1 MKTLSFLS
9 HTIFDTNYS
18 PFYLMKLERILER
31 LNSLEK
37 SQFVKI
43 INNLCAE
50 EKNNPRL
57 EAILSQADSNLK
69 NADAIQ
75 VSQAF
80 ETLSERYVS
89 FVMEDYSKVSSQL
102 DILLNIITR
111 DGNCIMRLDWFA
123 KLYDEEIKK
132 QKKAIEA
139 FKADVTAEKPSMDET
154 RVRDYKTF
162 AACLRT
168 AYFNDVASNF
178 SPKITPDEQSILDTL
193 AGCLEL
199 SLDERTMIKY
209 SVLGIKKVQNIED
222 VIAELKEKGL
232 VFLSKKNNMVYVADE
247 VASLARRIRGR
258 EIADKYFRRVLL
270 QFKEPQINLI
280 CRKHGIDVKLP
291 YHEKIESIIASG
303 VPFSEMLKEDIFKS
317 DVKLADKKKVITE
330 LCDEKLS
337 IVPTLKGATLDD
349 KIANLITYFE
359 RLYGDEK
366 IGIST
371 GGYERMLLDLNNSVK
386 GAEKTVRD
394 TFQIQEED
402 IMHGEFL
409 TDFNIMPRDVL
420 ELFSTE
426 ALTALCVTKEI
437 KTRGNIVE
445 NILAAYKDTEDMM
458 VENYE
463 AIGFRDINALKENG
477 ITLTEAELGTTF
489 EDVTKYIF
497 GKLGLEVDEKL
508 RKKLNTEKDKM
519 DILIRTGEKSVV
531 LVECKTVKE
540 NGYNKFSSISRQV
553 KAYKNLLERNNYQVD
568 RIFIVAPD
576 FSEDFVADCGDEFS
590 LPITLLKASSLAAIY
605 NTIKTIGTERFT
617 LQMLTRDIL
626 VQEDR
631 IIRALKK

>member
-1 MKTLSFLS
+1 
-9 HTIFDTNYS
+9 
-18 PFYLMKLERILER
+18 MKLERILER

-37 SQFVKI
+37 GQFIKI
-43 INNLCAE
+43 VNNLSAE
-50 EKNNPRL
+50 EKNNPKL

-75 VSQAF
+75 LTQAF
-80 ETLSERYVS
+80 DALSERYVS

-123 KLYDEEIKK
+123 KLYEEEIKK

-139 FKADVTAEKPSMDET
+139 FKADVNADKPSMDPL
-154 RVRDYKTF
+154 RIRDYKTF
-162 AACLRT
+162 AACLKT
-168 AYFNDVASNF
+168 AYFNDTASNF
-178 SPKITPDEQSILDTL
+178 SPKITSDEQSILDSL
-193 AGCLEL
+193 ANALEL

-209 SVLGIKKVQNIED
+209 SVLGIKKAANIED
-222 VIAELKEKGL
+222 VVAELKDKGL
-232 VFLSKKNNMVYVADE
+232 IFISKKNNVIYVADE
-247 VASLARRIRGR
+247 VITLARRIRGR

-280 CRKHGIDVKLP
+280 CRKHGIDVKLA
-291 YHEKIESIIASG
+291 YNEKLESIIASG
-303 VPFSEMLKEDIFKS
+303 VSFSDVLKEDIYKG
-317 DVKLADKKKVITE
+317 DVKLVDKKKILSE
-330 LCDEKLS
+330 LCDEKLAIS
-337 IVPTLKGATLDD
+337 PAIKGSTLDD
-349 KIANLITYFE
+349 KVNNLIAYFAK
-359 RLYGDEK
+359 LYGDEK

-371 GGYERMLLDLNNSVK
+371 GGYERLLLDIAANIK
-386 GAEKTVRD
+386 GAEKTVREAY
-394 TFQIQEED
+394 QLQEED
-402 IMHGEFL
+402 VMHGEFL

-420 ELFSTE
+420 ELFPAESLSVLCE
-426 ALTALCVTKEI
+426 AKEI

-445 NILAAYKDTEDMM
+445 NILAAYKDTEDLL

-463 AIGFRDINALKENG
+463 AIGFRDINSLKENG
-477 ITLTEAELGTTF
+477 IILSEAELGPTF

-497 GKLGLEVDEKL
+497 GKLGLDVDEKL
-508 RKKLNTEKDKM
+508 RKKLNTDKDKM
-519 DILIRTGEKSVV
+519 DILLRTGEKSVI

-553 KAYKNLLERNNYQVD
+553 KAYKNLLERNDFAVD

-576 FSEDFVADCGDEFS
+576 FSEDFVADCGDDFS

-605 NTIKTIGTERFT
+605 NTVKTIGTGRFSI
-617 LQMLTRDIL
+617 QMLTRDIL

>member
-1 MKTLSFLS
+1 
-9 HTIFDTNYS
+9 
-18 PFYLMKLERILER
+18 MKLERILER

-37 SQFVKI
+37 GQFIKI
-43 INNLCAE
+43 VNNLSAE
-50 EKNNPRL
+50 EKNNPKL

-75 VSQAF
+75 LTQAF
-80 ETLSERYVS
+80 DALSERYVS

-123 KLYDEEIKK
+123 KLYEEEIKK

-139 FKADVTAEKPSMDET
+139 FKADVNADKPSMDPL

-162 AACLRT
+162 AACLKT
-168 AYFNDVASNF
+168 AYFNDTASNF
-178 SPKITPDEQSILDTL
+178 SPKITSDEQSILDSL
-193 AGCLEL
+193 ANALEL

-209 SVLGIKKVQNIED
+209 SVLGIKKAANIED
-222 VIAELKEKGL
+222 VVAELKDKGL
-232 VFLSKKNNMVYVADE
+232 IFISKKNNVIYVADE
-247 VASLARRIRGR
+247 VITLARRIRGR

-280 CRKHGIDVKLP
+280 CRKHGIDVKLA
-291 YHEKIESIIASG
+291 YNEKLESIIASG
-303 VPFSEMLKEDIFKS
+303 VSFSDVLKEDIYKG
-317 DVKLADKKKVITE
+317 DVKLVDKKKILSE
-330 LCDEKLS
+330 LCDEKLAIS
-337 IVPTLKGATLDD
+337 PAIKGSTLDD
-349 KIANLITYFE
+349 KVNNLIAYFAK
-359 RLYGDEK
+359 LYGDEK

-371 GGYERMLLDLNNSVK
+371 GGYERLLLDIAANIK
-386 GAEKTVRD
+386 GAEKTVREAY
-394 TFQIQEED
+394 QLQEED
-402 IMHGEFL
+402 VMHGEFL

-420 ELFSTE
+420 ELFPAESLSVLCE
-426 ALTALCVTKEI
+426 AKEI

-445 NILAAYKDTEDMM
+445 NILAAYKDTEDLL

-463 AIGFRDINALKENG
+463 AIGFRDINSLKENG
-477 ITLTEAELGTTF
+477 IILSEAELGSTF

-497 GKLGLEVDEKL
+497 GKLGLDVDEKL
-508 RKKLNTEKDKM
+508 RKKLNTDKDKM
-519 DILIRTGEKSVV
+519 DILLRTGEKSVI

-553 KAYKNLLERNNYQVD
+553 KAYKNLLERNDFAVD

-576 FSEDFVADCGDEFS
+576 FSEDFVADCGDDFS
-590 LPITLLKASSLAAIY
+590 LPITLLKATSLAAIY
-605 NTIKTIGTERFT
+605 NTVKTIGSGRFSI
-617 LQMLTRDIL
+617 QMLTRDIL

>member
-1 MKTLSFLS
+1 
-9 HTIFDTNYS
+9 
-18 PFYLMKLERILER
+18 MKLERILER

-37 SQFVKI
+37 GQFIKI
-43 INNLCAE
+43 VNNLSSE

-75 VSQAF
+75 LTQAF
-80 ETLSERYVS
+80 DALSERYVS

-123 KLYDEEIKK
+123 KLYEEEIKK
-132 QKKAIEA
+132 QKKAIEV
-139 FKADVTAEKPSMDET
+139 FKADVNADKPSMDPL

-162 AACLRT
+162 AACLKT
-168 AYFNDVASNF
+168 AYFNDTASNF
-178 SPKITPDEQSILDTL
+178 SPKITSDEQSILDSL
-193 AGCLEL
+193 ANALEL

-209 SVLGIKKVQNIED
+209 SVLGIKKAPNIED
-222 VIAELKEKGL
+222 VVAELKDKGL
-232 VFLSKKNNMVYVADE
+232 IFLSKKNNVIYVADE
-247 VASLARRIRGR
+247 VITLARRIRGR

-280 CRKHGIDVKLP
+280 CRKHGIDVKLA
-291 YHEKIESIIASG
+291 YNEKLESIIASG
-303 VPFSEMLKEDIFKS
+303 VSFSDVLKEDIYKG
-317 DVKLADKKKVITE
+317 DVKLVDKKKILSE
-330 LCDEKLS
+330 LCDEKLAIS
-337 IVPTLKGATLDD
+337 PTIKGSTLDD
-349 KIANLITYFE
+349 KVNNLIAYFAK
-359 RLYGDEK
+359 LYGDEK

-371 GGYERMLLDLNNSVK
+371 GGYERLLLDIAANIK
-386 GAEKTVRD
+386 GAEKTVRESY
-394 TFQIQEED
+394 QLQEED
-402 IMHGEFL
+402 VMHGEFL

-420 ELFSTE
+420 ELFPAES
-426 ALTALCVTKEI
+426 LSALCEAKEI

-445 NILAAYKDTEDMM
+445 NILAAYKDTEDLL

-463 AIGFRDINALKENG
+463 AIGFRDINSLKENG
-477 ITLTEAELGTTF
+477 IILSEAELGSTF

-497 GKLGLEVDEKL
+497 GKLGLDVDEKL
-508 RKKLNTEKDKM
+508 RKKLNTDKDKM
-519 DILIRTGEKSVV
+519 DILLRTGEKSVI

-553 KAYKNLLERNNYQVD
+553 KAYKNLLERNDFTVD

-576 FSEDFVADCGDEFS
+576 FSDDFVADCGDDFS
-590 LPITLLKASSLAAIY
+590 LPITLLKATSLAAIH
-605 NTIKTIGTERFT
+605 NTVKTIGAGRFSI
-617 LQMLTRDIL
+617 QMLTRDIL

>member
-1 MKTLSFLS
+1 
-9 HTIFDTNYS
+9 
-18 PFYLMKLERILER
+18 MKLERILER

-37 SQFVKI
+37 GQFIKI
-43 INNLCAE
+43 VNNLSSE

-75 VSQAF
+75 LTQAF
-80 ETLSERYVS
+80 DALSERYVS

-123 KLYDEEIKK
+123 KLYEEEIKK

-139 FKADVTAEKPSMDET
+139 FKADVNADKPSMDPL

-162 AACLRT
+162 AACLKT
-168 AYFNDVASNF
+168 AYFNDTASNF
-178 SPKITPDEQSILDTL
+178 SPKITSDEQSILDSL
-193 AGCLEL
+193 ANALEL

-209 SVLGIKKVQNIED
+209 SVLGIKKAPNIED
-222 VIAELKEKGL
+222 VVAELKDKGL
-232 VFLSKKNNMVYVADE
+232 IFLSKKNNVIYVADE
-247 VASLARRIRGR
+247 VITLARRIRGR

-270 QFKEPQINLI
+270 QLKEPQINLI
-280 CRKHGIDVKLP
+280 CRKHGIDVKLA
-291 YHEKIESIIASG
+291 YNEKLESIIASG
-303 VPFSEMLKEDIFKS
+303 VSFSDVLKEDIYKG
-317 DVKLADKKKVITE
+317 DVKLVDKKKILSE
-330 LCDEKLS
+330 LCDEKLAIS
-337 IVPTLKGATLDD
+337 PAIKGSTLDD
-349 KIANLITYFE
+349 KVNNLIAYFAK
-359 RLYGDEK
+359 LYGDEK

-371 GGYERMLLDLNNSVK
+371 GGYERLLLDIAANIK
-386 GAEKTVRD
+386 GAEKTVRESY
-394 TFQIQEED
+394 QLQEED
-402 IMHGEFL
+402 VMHGEFL

-420 ELFSTE
+420 ELFPVESLSVLCE
-426 ALTALCVTKEI
+426 AKEI

-445 NILAAYKDTEDMM
+445 NILAAYKDTEDLL

-463 AIGFRDINALKENG
+463 AIGFRDINSLKENG
-477 ITLTEAELGTTF
+477 IILSEAELGSTF

-497 GKLGLEVDEKL
+497 GKLGLDVDEKL
-508 RKKLNTEKDKM
+508 RKKLNTDKDKM
-519 DILIRTGEKSVV
+519 DILLRTGEKSVI

-553 KAYKNLLERNNYQVD
+553 KAYKNLLERNDFAVD

-576 FSEDFVADCGDEFS
+576 FSEDFVADCGDDFS
-590 LPITLLKASSLAAIY
+590 LPITLLKATSLAAIY
-605 NTIKTIGTERFT
+605 NTVKTIGAGRFSI
-617 LQMLTRDIL
+617 QMLTRDIL

>member
-1 MKTLSFLS
+1 
-9 HTIFDTNYS
+9 
-18 PFYLMKLERILER
+18 MKLERILER

-37 SQFVKI
+37 GQFIKI
-43 INNLCAE
+43 INNLCSE
-50 EKNNPRL
+50 NKNNPKL

-75 VSQAF
+75 LAQAF
-80 ETLSERYVS
+80 ETLADPFVAY
-89 FVMEDYSKVSSQL
+89 VMEDYSKISSQL

-111 DGNCIMRLDWFA
+111 DGNCIMRLDWFS
-123 KLYDEEIKK
+123 KLYEEQIKK

-139 FKADVTAEKPSMDET
+139 FKADVTAEKPSMDPA

-162 AACLRT
+162 AACLRK
-168 AYFNDVASNF
+168 AYFNDTEMNF

-222 VIAELKEKGL
+222 VVAELKDKGL
-232 VFLSKKNNMVYVADE
+232 AFLSKKINVIYVADE
-247 VASLARRIRGR
+247 VVSLAQRIRGR

-291 YHEKIESIIASG
+291 YNEKVESIISSG
-303 VPFSEMLKEDIFKS
+303 VSFSEVLKEDIFKA
-317 DVKLADKKKVITE
+317 DVKLADKKKVIAE
-330 LCDEKLS
+330 LCDEKLG
-337 IVPTLKGATLDD
+337 ITPALKGATLDD
-349 KIANLITYFE
+349 KVTNLIAYFAK
-359 RLYGDEK
+359 LYGDEK
-366 IGIST
+366 IGISA
-371 GGYERMLLDLNNSVK
+371 GGYERMLLDLKASVK
-386 GAEKTVRD
+386 DAEKVVREK
-394 TFQIQEED
+394 FQLQED
-402 IMHGEFL
+402 DVMHGEFL

-426 ALTALCVTKEI
+426 ALTALCEAKEI
-437 KTRGNIVE
+437 KTRGNIIE
-445 NILAAYKDTEDMM
+445 NILAAYKDTEDML

-477 ITLTEAELGTTF
+477 ITLSEVELGTTF

-553 KAYKNLLERNNYQVD
+553 KAYKNLLEKNDYQVD

-590 LPITLLKASSLAAIY
+590 LPITLLKAGSLAAIY
-605 NTIKTIGTERFT
+605 NTVKTTGTGRFT